1 MVVKFGI
8 PECNNWIGKVWMS
21 LHIISSED
29 KQPLSF
35 MPQLVLVVGRIEPS
49 GVKLLG
55 TSFAV
60 ARGKFATTKHVT
72 NGDDSNLVVVLPRY
86 QTLLEYQDTSDKT
99 IRCAEVKTAA
109 IDPFKDICILSTNDE
124 DVQNS
129 LYLLY
134 RLGGT
139 DDVVPGSPVA
149 TFSFPHADHNRL
161 VLTQHDTN
169 VGARVLIEAGGIKS
183 KHIILNTQARP
194 GQSGGP
200 VINLEDM
207 SVVGMIIGAYTPG
220 SGETMFFGGVD
231 TRTLHQTTHV
241 ISAEYLKEM
250 I

>member
-1 MVVKFGI
+1 M
-8 PECNNWIGKVWMS
+8 P
-21 LHIISSED
+21 LHIITSED

-35 MPQLVLVVGRIEPS
+35 MPQLVLAVGRITPS
-49 GVKLLG
+49 GVSLLG

-72 NGDDSNLVVVLPRY
+72 NGDDSNLVIVLPRY
-86 QTLLEYQDTSDKT
+86 QTLLEYQDTSDKSVSHLD
-99 IRCAEVKTAA
+99 VKIVA
-109 IDPFKDICILSTNDE
+109 IDPFKDICILSTDDMDSVN
-124 DVQNS
+124 
-129 LYLLY
+129 LLY

-139 DDVVPGSPVA
+139 DDVLPGSPVA
-149 TFSFPHADHNRL
+149 TFSFPHADHGRL
-161 VLTQHDTN
+161 VLTQHDTH
-169 VGARVLIEAGGIKS
+169 VGARVLIEAGGLKS
-183 KHIILNTQARP
+183 KYIILNTQARP

-207 SVVGMIIGAYTPG
+207 SVVGMIIGAYTPSTG
-220 SGETMFFGGVD
+220 GTMLFGGVD